1 MSNWIIYSIGFIA
14 QLLFSAR
21 LLVQWLQSEK
31 HKRIIT
37 PSIFWKLSLMGS
49 ILLFIYGYYRQ
60 DFAIMFG
67 QTLTYFIYIRNLQ
80 LQGEWRLFKGWIR
93 LITIIFPLV
102 LAGYIF
108 VYGDYTVDAL
118 FNEKL
123 IPRWL
128 VWLGITSQLL
138 FTLRF
143 VYQWMYSEQRKTSH
157 LPLGFW
163 IMSFVGATLILIYAF
178 YRKDPVLIFAHGF
191 GLIIY
196 ARNILLSRDTNSGVS

>member
-1 MSNWIIYSIGFIA
+1 MSAWIIYSIGFLA

-21 LLVQWLQSEK
+21 LLVQWLKSEK

-37 PSIFWKLSLMGS
+37 PSIFWKLSLIGS
-49 ILLFIYGYYRQ
+49 TLLFIYGYFRQ

-80 LQGEWRLFKGWIR
+80 LQGEWKPIKGWVRIMIVVFPFVLGSYFLISGNYEIDILFKK
-93 LITIIFPLV
+93 
-102 LAGYIF
+102 
-108 VYGDYTVDAL
+108 
-118 FNEKL
+118 EL

-128 VWLGITSQLL
+128 VWLGIVSQLL

-143 VYQWMYSEQRKTSH
+143 VYQWIYSEQRKTSH

-163 IMSFVGATLILIYAF
+163 IISLVGASLILIYAF
-178 YRKDPVLIFAHGF
+178 YRKDPVLIFAHSIGI
-191 GLIIY
+191 LIY
-196 ARNILLSRDTNSGVS
+196 MRSMLLATRTTDEAA

>member
-1 MSNWIIYSIGFIA
+1 MSNWVIYGIGFLA

-21 LLVQWLQSEK
+21 LLVQWLKSEK

-37 PSIFWKLSLMGS
+37 PSIFWKLSLLGS
-49 ILLFIYGYYRQ
+49 VLLFIYGYLRK

-67 QTLTYFIYIRNLQ
+67 QVLTYFIYIRNLQ
-80 LQGEWRLFKGWIR
+80 LQGEWRPIKGWIR
-93 LITIIFPLV
+93 LLIIIFPIL
-102 LAGYIF
+102 LAGYFFIS
-108 VYGDYTVDAL
+108 GDYAINLL
-118 FNEKL
+118 FNEEL

-128 VWLGITSQLL
+128 VWLGIISQLL

-163 IMSFVGATLILIYAF
+163 IMSFVGATLILIYAL

-191 GLIIY
+191 GLLIY
-196 ARNILLSRDTNSGVS
+196 ARSIHMTRNTNNEAS

>member
-1 MSNWIIYSIGFIA
+1 MSTWVIYSIGFLA

-37 PSIFWKLSLMGS
+37 PSIFWKLSLFGS
-49 ILLFIYGYYRQ
+49 VLLFIYGYYRK

-80 LQGEWRLFKGWIR
+80 LQGEWQPSKGWFR
-93 LITIIFPLV
+93 LIIVLFPPL
-102 LAGYIF
+102 LAGYFF
-108 VYGDYTVDAL
+108 VSGEYAINDL
-118 FNEKL
+118 FIKEL

-128 VWLGITSQLL
+128 VWLGIISQLL
-138 FTLRF
+138 FSFRF
-143 VYQWMYSEQRKTSH
+143 VYQWIYSEHRKTSH

-163 IMSFVGATLILIYAF
+163 VMSFMGSALILIYAI

-191 GLIIY
+191 GILIY
-196 ARNILLSRDTNSGVS
+196 TRSILLLRKTTDEAA

>member
-1 MSNWIIYSIGFIA
+1 MSNWVIYGIGFLA

-49 ILLFIYGYYRQ
+49 VLLFIYGYFRK

-67 QTLTYFIYIRNLQ
+67 QVITYFIYIRNLQ
-80 LQGEWRLFKGWIR
+80 FQGEWRLIKGWIR
-93 LITIIFPLV
+93 LLIIVFPSLI
-102 LAGYIF
+102 A
-108 VYGDYTVDAL
+108 VYFFISGDYAIDDL
-118 FNEKL
+118 FNEEL

-128 VWLGITSQLL
+128 VWLGIVSQLI

-143 VYQWMYSEQRKTSH
+143 VYQWIYSEHRKTSH

-163 IMSFVGATLILIYAF
+163 IMSFVGATLILIYAI
-178 YRKDPVLIFAHGF
+178 YRKDPVLMFAHGF
-191 GLIIY
+191 GILIY
-196 ARNILLSRDTNSGVS
+196 MRSILLSRKTTNEAA